1 MKYALFSILIGI
13 ATSFAGCIFASF
25 IAAVFFNANDP
36 ATGFLAGLA
45 IYLCIIVVFCTRLIL
60 KKMNKG

>member
-1 MKYALFSILIGI
+1 MKDAFFSILIGI
-13 ATSFAGCIFASF
+13 ATSFAGCIFSSD
-25 IAAVFFNANDP
+25 IAEVFFNANDP

-45 IYLCIIVVFCTRLIL
+45 IFLCILVVFCTRLIL